1 MRTTYIYAAII
12 AVLIALWL
20 LSGQLG
26 DEEAIR
32 HATLADQNSTSSAA
46 EEDRAPTRVSARISQ
61 AQAYAATIGV
71 RGRTQNKRSV
81 QARAETRGRIE
92 ARPVEKGDSV
102 VAGDLLCELAIE
114 DRRASVTEAAA
125 ALQQAQIDHA
135 GAQRLKKKGLQAD
148 TDIARTRARL
158 AATQAAAQRSR
169 LELART
175 KIRAPFDGIIED
187 THAELGD
194 YVQIGEPCATIIDLD
209 PMMLVGRL
217 SETNVQ
223 AMVVG
228 NEAIGTLG
236 NGKELFGKIAFVGR
250 QSDADTRTYQI
261 EIAVP
266 NADYDIR
273 SGLTAQIRVPVGEV
287 QAHLVSPALFAL
299 NTAGDIGIRT
309 LSDDNIV
316 VWNNITIVA
325 DGTEGAWITGLPDIA
340 RIITVGQETV
350 VPGEEVDPIFVE
362 APSLPASRQD
372 SPDPSGTPAA
382 NDRPPPTSET
392 KTAQSSAA

>member
-61 AQAYAATIGV
+61 AQGYAATVGV

-81 QARAETRGRIE
+81 QVRAETRGRIE

-102 VAGDLLCELAIE
+102 TAGDLLCELAIE
-114 DRRASVTEAAA
+114 DRRASVAEAAA
-125 ALQQAQIDHA
+125 ALRQAQIDHA
-135 GAQRLKKKGLQAD
+135 GAQRLKKRGLQAD

-158 AATQAAAQRSR
+158 AATEAAAQRSR

-175 KIRAPFDGIIED
+175 KIRAPFDGLVED
-187 THAELGD
+187 THAEVGD
-194 YVQIGEPCATIIDLD
+194 YVQVGEPCATVIDLD

-217 SETNVQ
+217 SETNVT

-236 NGKELFGKIAFVGR
+236 TGEELAGEIAFVGR
-250 QSDADTRTYQI
+250 QSDASTRTYQL

-266 NADYDIR
+266 NPDYEIR

-316 VWNNITIVA
+316 VWNNISIVA

-350 VPGEEVDPIFVE
+350 VPGEEVDPVFEE
-362 APSLPASRQD
+362 APRLPAARQNA
-372 SPDPSGTPAA
+372 PGPTRAPAA
-382 NDRPPPTSET
+382 NDQSPPTSER